1 MKAHELRDLSLT
13 ELESRLTDESKSIRD
28 LRFNKSVAGQA
39 ENPAR
44 MKLHRRELAR
54 LKTVIREKA
63 GSEQANTAT
72 V

>member
-1 MKAHELRDLSLT
+1 MKAHELRDLSNT
-13 ELESRLTDESKSIRD
+13 ELESRLNDEAKSIRD

-44 MKLHRRELAR
+44 MKYHRRELAR

-63 GSEQANTAT
+63 GSESDNTAT

>member
-13 ELESRLTDESKSIRD
+13 ELELRLADETKGIRE
-28 LRFNKSVAGQA
+28 LRFSKSVAGQA

>member
-1 MKAHELRDLSLT
+1 MKAHELRDLSNT
-13 ELESRLTDESKSIRD
+13 ELESRLTDEAKSIRD

-63 GSEQANTAT
+63 GSEQAPTAT

>member
-1 MKAHELRDLSLT
+1 MKAHELRDLSNT
-13 ELESRLTDESKSIRD
+13 ELESRLNDEAKSIRD

-44 MKLHRRELAR
+44 MKYHRRELAR
-54 LKTVIREKA
+54 LKIVNREKA
-63 GSEQANTAT
+63 GSEQATTAN

>member
-1 MKAHELRDLSLT
+1 MKAHELRDLSNT
-13 ELESRLTDESKSIRD
+13 ELESRLNDEVKSIRD

-63 GSEQANTAT
+63 GSEQATTAT